1 MYDAFKTLLWSTGIA
16 FAEGDWNKAP
26 ETGSYAAIA
35 LDLEGDTLWGDGGQ
49 RQQAIQGTIN
59 LFCRTPDMADFRRI
73 QTALKRSGISW
84 DLNSIQRE
92 TGRRL
97 YHYEWVFELESVDPE
112 ADALFYEQFPGL
124 QVYYEDGNISAPSA
138 TMDGEYVVIDP
149 LGLYVDEGEDLTQRL
164 LEDV

>member
-1 MYDAFKTLLWSTGIA
+1 MYDALKQLLWSTGIP

-35 LDLEGDTLWGDGGQ
+35 LDLEGETLWGDG
-49 RQQAIQGTIN
+49 RQQHQAVQGTIN
-59 LFCRTPDMADFRRI
+59 LFCRTPDMSDFYKI
-73 QTALKRSGISW
+73 QRALDAMGISW

-92 TGRRL
+92 ISRRL

-112 ADALFYEQFPGL
+112 ADSYFYEDFPGL
-124 QVYYEDGNISAPSA
+124 QVWYDDPNVSCPAVTLDGDNI
-138 TMDGEYVVIDP
+138 VLDP
-149 LGLYVDEGEDLTQRL
+149 LGLYVDGDGNLTQRF

>member
-1 MYDAFKTLLWSTGIA
+1 MYDALKKLLWSTGIP

-59 LFCRTPDMADFRRI
+59 LFCRTPDRSDFNKI
-73 QTALKRSGISW
+73 QRALKAVGISW
-84 DLNSIQRE
+84 ELSSIQRE
-92 TGRRL
+92 IARQL
-97 YHYEWVFELESVDPE
+97 YHYEWVFELESIEPGT
-112 ADALFYEQFPGL
+112 DALFYEQFPGL
-124 QVYYEDGNISAPSA
+124 QVYYEDGDISAPSA
-138 TMDGEYVVIDP
+138 MMDGEYVVIDP
-149 LGLYVDEGEDLTQRL
+149 LGLYVDEGENLTQRL